1 MSKPVKDTP
10 DNSSFEPARP
20 RTFLGRQL
28 MRIRE
33 EIVAS
38 GEPLLSWEEIA
49 RELSERRCEFEE
61 QD

>member
-1 MSKPVKDTP
+1 
-10 DNSSFEPARP
+10 
-20 RTFLGRQL
+20 